1 MKTLFLASAV
11 SLSALQH
18 AQHSFKRHT
27 DVQCV
32 CLCVNLNKHN
42 DHTYKHLQHNST
54 CLLSCQQLLEH
65 MHVHEAVHSVLRKFT
80 PRKRDHLTTL
90 RSLYNS
96 VGGGRRR
103 FVHLL
108 SQDEGVSG

>member
-1 MKTLFLASAV
+1 M
-11 SLSALQH
+11 
-18 AQHSFKRHT
+18 
-27 DVQCV
+27 